1 MPQKTQE
8 LVMKYY
14 YSWQARD
21 LDAMTQCLDQKVIF
35 DAGIIKFGD
44 LKGLL
49 EFTRVSPKWTKVT
62 LRHALYNQNEAA
74 LFYDAVNEDE
84 TMMRVG
90 EYIQIVGNKIA
101 KINVV
106 FQVV

>member
-1 MPQKTQE
+1 MAQKTQE

-21 LDAMTQCLDQKVIF
+21 LDAMAQCLDQHVTF
-35 DAGIIKFGD
+35 DAGILKFND

-49 EFTRVSPKWTKVT
+49 EFTRLSPKWTKVT
-62 LRHALYNQNEAA
+62 LRHAIYNVNEAA
-74 LFYDAVNEDE
+74 LFYDAVNEDDA
-84 TMMRVG
+84 MMRVG
-90 EYIQIVGNKIA
+90 EYIHIVGNKIA

-106 FQVV
+106 FQEI